1 MVYFIHIVGDLAP
14 ANDKVVTYSG
24 VQKLSF
30 LNELWL
36 QKATSERELGKS
48 APLIQQLQNLMY
60 IINIQGIQKHCH
72 VVPCV
77 HWEQHKL
84 NLIVLLDKDELM
96 LVSADPFLPLLKVY
110 ILKYLHT
117 KIRYTPILCHFL
129 IRSVSSSR
137 RHCCK
142 QGLCYTIQTKYKF
155 PSRQKG

>member
-1 MVYFIHIVGDLAP
+1 MILHLLQT
-14 ANDKVVTYSG
+14 NDKVVTYSG

-77 HWEQHKL
+77 HWE
-84 NLIVLLDKDELM
+84 
-96 LVSADPFLPLLKVY
+96 PF
-110 ILKYLHT
+110 INA
-117 KIRYTPILCHFL
+117 
-129 IRSVSSSR
+129 
-137 RHCCK
+137 
-142 QGLCYTIQTKYKF
+142 QT
-155 PSRQKG
+155 

>member
-1 MVYFIHIVGDLAP
+1 MILHLLQT
-14 ANDKVVTYSG
+14 NDKVVTYSG

-36 QKATSERELGKS
+36 QKTTSERELGKS

-77 HWEQHKL
+77 HWEPFITAQTSP
-84 NLIVLLDKDELM
+84 NILLDKDELM
-96 LVSADPFLPLLKVY
+96 LVSADLFLPLLKVY

-155 PSRQKG
+155 PSRQ